1 MANKPITDNAP
12 ALTLPRIGYSRLKQI
27 LPFLPIS
34 REKFRQLVRQG
45 KAPQPIYLSSRCCM
59 YTNAS
64 IHEFLAD
71 PINYQVEVQ
80 Q

>member
-1 MANKPITDNAP
+1 MANVAKQIEAVAP
-12 ALTLPRIGYSRLKQI
+12 TLPTVGMSRFKQI
-27 LPFLPIS
+27 QPFLPIS

-59 YTNAS
+59 YANAS

-71 PINYQVEVQ
+71 PVNYTVKRD
-80 Q
+80 

>member
-1 MANKPITDNAP
+1 MAHQIKTENAP
-12 ALTLPRIGYSRLKQI
+12 ALTLPHIGYSRLKQI

-71 PINYQVEVQ
+71 PINYRVEVTQ
-80 Q
+80 